1 MKFFLNK
8 SLKFQSL
15 TFLLFFLVV
24 LICQFLLIQFEI
36 EKRDR
41 IANSIDFARKSQ
53 THSNNVALEM
63 QMVLSGNTAL
73 SSEVISDIQ
82 TLEQM
87 HTLLEQGGRINETG
101 QVIEPLHAIPMVSF
115 TILTNQWKEFKNS
128 TLVLLSEEKETIR
141 ETLMVDDS
149 TGIAET
155 ITELKVNQDY
165 EKARMIVNGQ
175 WKNLSMAYDKLI
187 KDLYSERARFNSWLM
202 SFIWGSI
209 LIDLLMIGAGFYL
222 LRLQIFAPLKLIED
236 NTKNHIHTHNLKP
249 NEVGLVAGRV
259 NEVIEELKDASEFIE
274 RIGDGDLTLDYHEL
288 DSNYAAGK
296 NKLADSLVS
305 MQAKLRT
312 INENDEKRK
321 WTNEGLNN
329 FADILRSSNN
339 IQTLGD
345 KIIGSLVQYTKSNQ
359 GGIYL
364 LNDDNPAD
372 KYLELVS
379 LFAFDHKKFESRKV
393 KLGEG
398 LLGQTFLEKET
409 THLTKVPD
417 DYIKITSGLGDAK
430 PNNLLL
436 VPLKI
441 DKDVYGMVELAS
453 LNLYLA
459 HEIAFVEK
467 LGESIAAT
475 LASVKASDKNA
486 KLLEEFKLTTEAMRS
501 QEEEMRQNMEELQAT
516 QEEMARKENSYLEK
530 IKELEE
536 NNGNPELVQQLSKEM
551 EEIEAVHVSKIKQ
564 LEEELLIKGAKG
576 DDWSIAIELEKT
588 LRLQLDG
595 LRIAQEELSK
605 RGISK

>member
-15 TFLLFFLVV
+15 TLLLFFLVM
-24 LICQFLLIQFEI
+24 LLGQFLFIGHEI
-36 EKRDR
+36 EKRDHV
-41 IANSIDFARKSQ
+41 ANSIDFARKSQ
-53 THSNNVALEM
+53 THCNDIALEL

-73 SSEVISDIQ
+73 SSEIISDIQ
-82 TLEQM
+82 TLEHI
-87 HTLLEQGGRINETG
+87 HTLLEKGGRVNETG
-101 QVIEPLHAIPMVSF
+101 QVIAPLHPIPMVSF
-115 TILTNQWKEFKNS
+115 NILTNQWQEFKNS
-128 TLVLLSEEKETIR
+128 TVVLLSEEKETIR

-155 ITELKVNQDY
+155 ITELKVNQNF

-175 WKNLSMAYDKLI
+175 WKNLSIAYDNLI
-187 KDLYSERARFNSWLM
+187 KDLYIERTRSNNWLTSLLWI
-202 SFIWGSI
+202 SF
-209 LIDLLMIGAGFYL
+209 LLDIALVAGAFYL
-222 LRLQIFAPLKLIED
+222 IKIHIFSPLKLIEI
-236 NTKNHIHTHNLKP
+236 NTKNHIHTFDLIP
-249 NEVGLVAGRV
+249 NEVGLVAGQV

-288 DSNYAAGK
+288 DSNYSAGK

-305 MQAKLRT
+305 MQGKLRT

-321 WTNEGLNN
+321 WANEGLAN
-329 FADILRSSNN
+329 FADILRSSQD

-345 KIIGSLVQYTKSNQ
+345 KIIGALVQYTKSNQ

-364 LNDDNPAD
+364 LNDENPAD

-398 LLGQTFLEKET
+398 LLGQSFLEKET

-430 PNNLLL
+430 PSNLLL

-441 DKDVYGMVELAS
+441 DQDVYGMVELAS
-453 LNLYLA
+453 LNLYLP

-475 LASVKASDKNA
+475 LSSVKASEKNA
-486 KLLEEFKLTTEAMRS
+486 KLLEESKMTTEAMRS

-530 IKELEE
+530 IKELEDTKA
-536 NNGNPELVQQLSKEM
+536 NPELVQELTHQMKQR
-551 EEIEAVHVSKIKQ
+551 EASYVSKIKQ
-564 LEEELLIKGAKG
+564 LEEELTNKGQHG
-576 DDWSIAIELEKT
+576 DEWATADEVEKALRFQLE
-588 LRLQLDG
+588 G
-595 LRIAQEELSK
+595 LRIAQEELHK

>member
-1 MKFFLNK
+1 M
-8 SLKFQSL
+8 L
-15 TFLLFFLVV
+15 T
-24 LICQFLLIQFEI
+24 CQFYFLRYEI

-41 IANSIDFARKSQ
+41 AANAIDFARKSQ
-53 THSNNVALEM
+53 TQSIEIALQM
-63 QMVLSGNTAL
+63 QFVLNGNTAL
-73 SSEVISDIQ
+73 SSEVISAIQ

-87 HTLLEQGGRINETG
+87 HTLLENGGRINVTG
-101 QVIEPLHAIPMVSF
+101 QVIDQLDPIPSVSF
-115 TILTNQWKEFKNS
+115 KILNNQWEEFRNS
-128 TLVLLSEEKETIR
+128 TIILLSEEKEIIR
-141 ETLMVDDS
+141 ETLLVDDS

-155 ITELKVNQDY
+155 ITELKVNQNF
-165 EKARMIVNGQ
+165 EKARIIVNGQ
-175 WKNLSMAYDKLI
+175 AKNLSAEYDKFI
-187 KDLYSERARFNSWLM
+187 KDLYDERTRANSWLTT
-202 SFIWGSI
+202 FIWISI
-209 LIDLLMIGAGFYL
+209 FLDLILLSGAYYL
-222 LRLQIFAPLKLIED
+222 IRLHIFAPLKLIEN
-236 NTKNHIHTHNLKP
+236 NTKNHSHTFNLKP
-249 NEVGLVAGRV
+249 NEVGLVARQV

-305 MQAKLRT
+305 MQSKLRT
-312 INENDEKRK
+312 INENDQKRK
-321 WTNEGLNN
+321 WANEGLAN
-329 FADILRSSNN
+329 FADILRSSND

-345 KIIGSLVQYTKSNQ
+345 KIIGSLVHYTKSNQ

-364 LNDDNPAD
+364 LNDENPAD

-430 PNNLLL
+430 PSNLLL

-453 LNLYLA
+453 LNLYLP

-475 LASVKASDKNA
+475 LSSVKASEKNT
-486 KLLEEFKLTTEAMRS
+486 KLLEEFKMTTEAMRS

-516 QEEMARKENSYLEK
+516 QEEMARKENAYLEK
-530 IKELEE
+530 IKVLEE
-536 NNGNPELVQQLSKEM
+536 NKGNPELVQKLTIEMKEM
-551 EEIEAVHVSKIKQ
+551 ESAHVSKIKQ
-564 LEEELLIKGAKG
+564 LEQELLNKGSQG
-576 DDWSIAIELEKT
+576 EDWAAAIEIEKT

-595 LRIAQEELSK
+595 LRITQEELTK

>member
-15 TFLLFFLVV
+15 SLLLFFLVV
-24 LICQFLLIQFEI
+24 LLCQFLFIHHEI
-36 EKRDR
+36 ERRDR
-41 IANSIDFARKSQ
+41 NANGIDFARKAQ
-53 THSNNVALEM
+53 TQSNDIALQM
-63 QMVLSGNTAL
+63 QQVLNGNTAL
-73 SSEVISDIQ
+73 SSAVISDIQ

-87 HTLLEQGGRINETG
+87 HAVFENGGRVNDQG
-101 QVIEPLHAIPMVSF
+101 QTIDPLDPIPMVSF
-115 TILTNQWKEFKNS
+115 KVLKSQWQEFKNS

-155 ITELKVNQDY
+155 ITELKVNQNF

-175 WKNLSMAYDKLI
+175 WKNVSTSYDKLI
-187 KDLYSERARFNSWLM
+187 HDLYTERARANSWL
-202 SFIWGSI
+202 SALLWGSFLVDTVLI
-209 LIDLLMIGAGFYL
+209 LAVFYWIQKQLLSPI
-222 LRLQIFAPLKLIED
+222 KLIGQ
-236 NTKNHIHTHNLKP
+236 NTKNHIHTYHLKP
-249 NEVGLVAGRV
+249 NEIGLVAKQV

-274 RIGDGDLTLDYHEL
+274 RIGDGDLSLNYQVLDN
-288 DSNYAAGK
+288 NYAEGK

-305 MQAKLRT
+305 MQSKLRT

-321 WTNEGLNN
+321 WANEGLAT
-329 FADILRSSNN
+329 FSDILRSSQD

-364 LNDDNPAD
+364 LNDENPAD
-372 KYLELVS
+372 KYLELIS

-430 PNNLLL
+430 PGNILLI
-436 VPLKI
+436 PLKI

-453 LNLYLA
+453 LNQYLP

-475 LASVKASDKNA
+475 LSSVKASEKNA
-486 KLLEEFKLTTEAMRS
+486 KLLEEFKMTTEAMRS

-530 IKELEE
+530 IRELEE
-536 NNGNPELVQQLSKEM
+536 NKGNPELVQQLTKEM
-551 EEIEAVHVSKIKQ
+551 KEIEAAHVSKIKQ
-564 LEEELLIKGAKG
+564 LEEALTNKDPHG
-576 DDWSIAIELEKT
+576 DEWAPAVEIEKA
-588 LRLQLDG
+588 LQLQVEG
-595 LRIAQEELSK
+595 LRITQEELRK

>member
-8 SLKFQSL
+8 PLKFQSL
-15 TFLLFFLVV
+15 SLLLFFLVV
-24 LICQFLLIQFEI
+24 LLCQFFFIQHEI
-36 EKRDR
+36 ERRDR
-41 IANSIDFARKSQ
+41 MANVIDFARKAQ
-53 THSNNVALEM
+53 THSNDIALQM
-63 QMVLSGNTAL
+63 QQVLNGNTAL
-73 SSEVISDIQ
+73 SSGVISDIQ

-87 HTLLEQGGRINETG
+87 HAVFENGGKVNDQSQLID
-101 QVIEPLHAIPMVSF
+101 PLDPIPMVSF
-115 TILTNQWKEFKNS
+115 KVLKSQWQEVKNS
-128 TLVLLSEEKETIR
+128 AIVLLSEEKETIR

-155 ITELKVNQDY
+155 ITELKVNQNF

-175 WKNLSMAYDKLI
+175 WKNVSTSYDKLI
-187 KDLYSERARFNSWLM
+187 RDLYTERDRANSWL
-202 SFIWGSI
+202 SALLLGTFLIDAI
-209 LIDLLMIGAGFYL
+209 LILLGFYWIQKQL
-222 LRLQIFAPLKLIED
+222 FSPLKLIEQ
-236 NTKNHIHTHNLKP
+236 NTKNHIHTFDLKP
-249 NEVGLVAGRV
+249 NEVGLVAKQV

-274 RIGDGDLTLDYHEL
+274 RIGDGDLSLNYQEL

-305 MQAKLRT
+305 MQSKLRT

-321 WTNEGLNN
+321 WANEGLAN
-329 FADILRSSNN
+329 FADILRSSQD

-345 KIIGSLVQYTKSNQ
+345 KVIGALVQYTKSNQ

-364 LNDDNPAD
+364 LNDENPAD
-372 KYLELVS
+372 RYLELIS

-409 THLTKVPD
+409 THLTRVPD

-430 PNNLLL
+430 PSNVLL

-441 DKDVYGMVELAS
+441 DKEVYGMVELAS
-453 LNLYLA
+453 LNLYLP

-475 LASVKASDKNA
+475 LSTVKAAEKNA
-486 KLLEEFKLTTEAMRS
+486 KLLEEFKMTTEAMRS

-530 IKELEE
+530 IRELEE
-536 NNGNPELVQQLSKEM
+536 NKGNPELVQQLTKEM
-551 EEIEAVHVSKIKQ
+551 EEIEASHVSKIKQ
-564 LEEELLIKGAKG
+564 LEEALTNKGAQG
-576 DDWSIAIELEKT
+576 DEWATAIEMERT
-588 LRLQLDG
+588 LQLQVEG
-595 LRIAQEELSK
+595 LRITQEELRK